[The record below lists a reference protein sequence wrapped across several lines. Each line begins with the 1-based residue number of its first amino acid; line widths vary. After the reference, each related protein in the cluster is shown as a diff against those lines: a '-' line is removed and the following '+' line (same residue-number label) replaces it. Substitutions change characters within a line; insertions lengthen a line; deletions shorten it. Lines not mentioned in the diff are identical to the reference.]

1 VSVFRAL
8 GARRP
13 AAAPAPAR
21 GTSPTTLPLAPPR
34 SAGAAVARPRSPRLL
49 VLVPLGLMVMLG
61 LLVIALSWMVGGLGP
76 APTPPP
82 ARADVDVELTVPV
95 IDETE
100 VGETMVRLG
109 PAFMR

>member
-1 VSVFRAL
+1 MSVFRAL

-21 GTSPTTLPLAPPR
+21 GHVTDHATPR
-34 SAGAAVARPRSPRLL
+34 TASDQRVPRWL

-61 LLVIALSWMVGGLGP
+61 LLVIALSWMVGGLEP